1 MSFCYLFIATEIN
14 ILALKLQNNNITNS
28 AISYVK
34 NISYVILGIIY
45 SLQLRRLSVTSALE
59 IFIYAGYLAFVLS
72 AFCLIIISFLIP
84 DLLYYP
90 VLNIRTFAII
100 FAIGVS
106 IFYECKE
113 KVNYFGY
120 FAVVLGFL
128 LLNLECYK
136 ILDMLNSSDLGIV
149 STSLWMIYAGVLIIS
164 GIFANFF
171 DIAGVE
177 AVYKIIAFLITGVIL
192 MIVSYYYAKRSNN

>member
-100 FAIGVS
+100 FAIGV
-106 IFYECKE
+106 FY
-113 KVNYFGY
+113 
-120 FAVVLGFL
+120 FL
-128 LLNLECYK
+128 
-136 ILDMLNSSDLGIV
+136 
-149 STSLWMIYAGVLIIS
+149 
-164 GIFANFF
+164 
-171 DIAGVE
+171 
-177 AVYKIIAFLITGVIL
+177 
-192 MIVSYYYAKRSNN
+192 

>member
-1 MSFCYLFIATEIN
+1 M
-14 ILALKLQNNNITNS
+14 
-28 AISYVK
+28 
-34 NISYVILGIIY
+34 
-45 SLQLRRLSVTSALE
+45 
-59 IFIYAGYLAFVLS
+59 
-72 AFCLIIISFLIP
+72 
-84 DLLYYP
+84 YYP

-164 GIFANFF
+164 GIFANIKICKLSGIFIVIAGLIKIFFF